1 LAKIGQSILVF
12 IELYDLM
19 QLQLSVWRNARFAVI
34 GNKVTSQ
41 LAEMYTSKF
50 NISQAEWRIIA
61 VLAEHAPMSAKDLSE
76 FIAID
81 IFSITRATSNLV
93 KRGFLTRRVDQKD
106 RRKIELRLAA
116 RGRKV
121 YEEIVPVALG
131 IEQAVFG
138 VLSKTESDQLK
149 IILDKIEEHI
159 DRRLAERS
167 WMSP

>member
-1 LAKIGQSILVF
+1 
-12 IELYDLM
+12 
-19 QLQLSVWRNARFAVI
+19 
-34 GNKVTSQ
+34 
-41 LAEMYTSKF
+41 
-50 NISQAEWRIIA
+50 
-61 VLAEHAPMSAKDLSE
+61 
-76 FIAID
+76 
-81 IFSITRATSNLV
+81 
-93 KRGFLTRRVDQKD
+93 VDQKD